1 MEYYLVAL
9 SAIVAASH
17 VVLGPDHYVPF
28 IGLGK
33 AQKWSARKL
42 FFIIFLGGILH
53 VGSSFVIG
61 SIGLLAGFTVA
72 RLESVEAWRASIAPL
87 LLIGFGIAY
96 AIWGLKRSGHHAHA
110 HLKNG
115 SATVWM
121 LMLVFVFGPCEPLI
135 PIMFLAAVYG
145 LPEVILVTATFGV
158 VTVASML
165 TVSFAL
171 YKGVSFLPSH
181 KLEHHSHTIAG
192 VVIALTGF
200 AVIVFGL

>member
-1 MEYYLVAL
+1 MEYYLVGL

-42 FFIIFLGGILH
+42 FFIIFLGGMLH
-53 VGSSFVIG
+53 VGSSVVIG
-61 SIGLLAGFTVA
+61 SVGLLAGFTVA

-96 AIWGLKRSGHHAHA
+96 AVWGLKRSHHHAHEK
-110 HLKNG
+110 LKTE
-115 SATVWM
+115 SASVWM
-121 LMLVFVFGPCEPLI
+121 FMLVFVLGPCEPLI

-145 LPEVILVTATFGV
+145 LAEVVLVIATFGI

-171 YKGVSFLPSH
+171 HRGVSFLPSH

-192 VVIALTGF
+192 VVIAITGL

>member
-9 SAIVAASH
+9 SAVVAASH
-17 VVLGPDHYVPF
+17 VALGPDHYVPF

-33 AQKWSARKL
+33 VQKWSARKL
-42 FFIIFLGGILH
+42 FFIIFIGGILH

-61 SIGLLAGFTVA
+61 SVGLLAGFTVA
-72 RLESVEAWRASIAPL
+72 RLESVETWRASVAPL
-87 LLIGFGIAY
+87 LLIGFGVAY
-96 AIWGLKRSGHHAHA
+96 AVWGLKRSGHHSHA
-110 HLKNG
+110 HLKTG
-115 SATVWM
+115 DVTVWM

-145 LPEVILVTATFGV
+145 LTEVILVTVTFGV

-171 YKGVSFLPSH
+171 FRGVSFLPSH
-181 KLEHHSHTIAG
+181 NLEHHSHTIAG
-192 VVIALTGF
+192 AVIALTGF
-200 AVIVFGL
+200 AVIAFGL